1 MGIPI
6 WLVGV
11 TTAATFC
18 NVAFGFDIGVVSGSL
33 ADLAASL
40 NLTTI
45 EQEAATSGLNFMSGV
60 GAIVVSGTLLDTLGR
75 RKTLL
80 TAAVLL
86 FLGSITVASAYS
98 FAQLLAGRALQG
110 LGSGC
115 SLVACSVYITEL
127 APTQYRG
134 ALVSVADVSINFGIL
149 LGYALDFAVHSHFPS
164 SSSSSADL
172 HWRVSMALTVI
183 MPSCYIA
190 CYPWIPESPRFLV
203 SKGYCAEALAV
214 LRKTSTNEGV
224 SVPSPSNTYTS
235 TTPPSKTPEQELA
248 AIKIALASE
257 AKPSWKE
264 ALCPPSKGG
273 RWKVAV
279 ALLLGLSQ
287 QLTGTEAILYYAPK
301 LFKGFSMTRLFYA
314 NLGIGMCKFVGEL
327 VATGLADTVGR
338 RRPIIWGTLL
348 LSVCVM
354 GIAESFA
361 WTAAHGGDG
370 NGTLSTDGAHPH
382 DHHYGIVNNNVART
396 NDGYNTSHTYAAD
409 HAASAADYFGPA
421 SGTAFGNAS
430 GGGIGNGGTTVSIVL
445 LCAIMFFFSIGA
457 GPFTLVVVNE
467 MIPFQAR
474 SKVVAA
480 SVLCNRL
487 GSGTVALT
495 FLSLSA
501 RIRVPATFY
510 LYGGLGFAVT
520 IFYMA
525 VLPEG
530 TGLSLEQSA
539 ATPNDGGGEGRG
551 GSRRQQEREAE
562 VLLINDA

>member
-1 MGIPI
+1 
-6 WLVGV
+6 
-11 TTAATFC
+11 
-18 NVAFGFDIGVVSGSL
+18 
-33 ADLAASL
+33 
-40 NLTTI
+40 
-45 EQEAATSGLNFMSGV
+45 
-60 GAIVVSGTLLDTLGR
+60 
-75 RKTLL
+75 
-80 TAAVLL
+80 
-86 FLGSITVASAYS
+86 
-98 FAQLLAGRALQG
+98 
-110 LGSGC
+110 
-115 SLVACSVYITEL
+115 
-127 APTQYRG
+127 
-134 ALVSVADVSINFGIL
+134 
-149 LGYALDFAVHSHFPS
+149 
-164 SSSSSADL
+164 
-172 HWRVSMALTVI
+172 MALTVI

-273 RWKVAV
+273 SWKVAV

-287 QLTGTEAILYYAPK
+287 QLTGTVSARCLLRPLGLPVCLSYYRRLAGFACERTPALQSQHTRFHNMFGLCIATDFSYGRCSCFFFGVLSGFFFFPLSCSFKEAILYYAPK

-409 HAASAADYFGPA
+409 NAASAADYFGPA
-421 SGTAFGNAS
+421 NGTAFGNAS

-501 RIRVPATFY
+501 RIGVPATFY

-551 GSRRQQEREAE
+551 ASRRQQEREAE